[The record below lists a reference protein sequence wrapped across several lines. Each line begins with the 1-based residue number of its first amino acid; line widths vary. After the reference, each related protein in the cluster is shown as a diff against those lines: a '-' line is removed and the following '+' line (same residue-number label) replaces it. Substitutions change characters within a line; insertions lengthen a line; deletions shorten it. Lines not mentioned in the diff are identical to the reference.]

1 MIPIAQLC
9 RDLGYSCEIVDDEI
23 RIKTAQ
29 YDYFA
34 GMNDRVPG
42 QWEFET
48 DGDNEGWYSTH
59 MSLQTV
65 GGTMTAASITDH
77 RDPIIQLGKEV
88 DLVAE
93 DYGSVEIRCRWSH
106 DGASADSISIYF
118 TTDTESSMSENLS
131 IKMPLSSTDSAGE
144 WETITV
150 DLTGHE
156 YWKGIIKELRFDAFN
171 AVGTMEID
179 YLRFLPK
186 ED

>member
-9 RDLGYSCEIVDDEI
+9 RDLGYTCEIVDDEI
-23 RIKTAQ
+23 RIKTSQ

-48 DGDNEGWYSTH
+48 DGDNEGWHSTH

-106 DGASADSISIYF
+106 DGTGADSISIYF

-131 IKMPLSSTDSAGE
+131 IKIPLTSTDSAGE